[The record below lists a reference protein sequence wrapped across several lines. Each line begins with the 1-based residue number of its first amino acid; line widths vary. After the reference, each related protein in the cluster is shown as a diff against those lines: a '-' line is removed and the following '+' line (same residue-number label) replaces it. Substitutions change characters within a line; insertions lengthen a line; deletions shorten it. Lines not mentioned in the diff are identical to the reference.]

1 MTGASHSFIDIA
13 VLNGVRERFARGD
26 AIVLLNPEL
35 DRVIW
40 ANGPGAA
47 LFGHDHIE
55 RAMDSDAGLSVQ
67 AKRQIASLSGYPRI
81 GTERT
86 ISLRLNQGPISR
98 MTTLEAA
105 QLRLPRGE
113 LAIMLCQTANR
124 ADGKAANAAA
134 AISGFSEAG
143 YAAALVG
150 ADGALISETA
160 GFEALGLER
169 TALGRLV
176 ESVARKRDRLVKT
189 LVDVEGGVLPVGFA
203 RLADEPSVHLLLT
216 AQAPQPADDDDE
228 TEDAPE
234 PKAGAITLP
243 SNAPD
248 PVDAPSEAV
257 ASGSVDAD
265 RGGAVVP
272 AADAEN
278 TRLPARDLPVQP
290 VRFVWRTDA
299 DGRFKDVSP
308 EFVEAVGPNAA
319 DIIGRSFHDVAT
331 VFGFDPGDEISAL
344 LDRRDT
350 WSGRTVLWPVEGHA
364 LKVPVD
370 LAALPAYDRD
380 RTFEGFR
387 GFGVVRA
394 ADAVDDADAL
404 GLALARPQAHPVL
417 TEPKPA
423 EVDMPGAEA
432 DFETDADD
440 NIVRL
445 DDKRP
450 APAKTLSPGDRETFR
465 EIGTKLKSEIGPSAA
480 DASIQ
485 GDEEAAA
492 SERQAQERA
501 RFAEAGPEDGTD
513 DVAPGME
520 DETDTTGEAAI
531 VNLADARSGENES
544 ESGPVSQEAA
554 ASGDVFAPP
563 ATLHFLPSAF
573 ATKSAEATDV
583 EDQLIG
589 HLPVATLIH
598 SGGKLHFANPAF
610 FELTGFASLDAF
622 IKAGGL
628 EALFESDRETADGV
642 LALKR
647 ADGADVPVKAH
658 LHAVPWHG
666 GKALMLTLFA
676 QEQAESTPSA
686 EDDQNEALRA
696 HLAQFQTIIDTATD
710 GVILID
716 NDFAVRSIS
725 QPAEALF
732 GFDSAAVEGR
742 AFRELFAIES
752 QRSAQDY
759 VERIAGSG
767 VDAVMNDGR
776 EVIGREAE
784 GGFIPL
790 FMTIGRLPLEGGYC
804 AVLRDITQW
813 KRAEEDLTHARAEAE
828 RASSQ
833 KSEFLARIS
842 HEIRTP
848 LNAIIGFSELIINES
863 FGPIGTER
871 YRDYLR
877 DISRSGN
884 HVLDLVNDLLDISK
898 IEAGEQELNYEA
910 VSLNDVL
917 GEAVAMMQPQ
927 ANRERVIIRSSFAS
941 RLPDVVADLRSIR
954 QIALNLLSNAVRY
967 TPAGGQVILSTAMEP
982 DGGIAVRV
990 RDTGIGM
997 TASEIDQALKP
1008 FKRVNALKRSHREGT
1023 GLGLPLTKALVEAN
1037 RARFTISSKPDEG
1050 TLVEIDFPA
1059 TRVLAD

>member
-1 MTGASHSFIDIA
+1 MTAAGHSFIDIA

-26 AIVLLNPEL
+26 AVVLLNPEL
-35 DRVIW
+35 DKVIW
-40 ANGPGAA
+40 ANGPGAT
-47 LFGHDHIE
+47 LFGHGDIE
-55 RAMDSDAGLSVQ
+55 SAMDSDAGLAVQ
-67 AKRQIASLSGYPRI
+67 ARRQIASLSGFPRI
-81 GTERT
+81 GTDRA
-86 ISLRLNQGPISR
+86 ISLRLSQGATSR
-98 MTTLEAA
+98 MVTLEAA

-113 LAIMLCQTANR
+113 LAIMLCQPANR
-124 ADGKAANAAA
+124 AGGQSASMAA
-134 AISGFSEAG
+134 AISGFSDAG

-150 ADGALISETA
+150 PDGASIAASV
-160 GFEALGLER
+160 GFETLGLTQ

-189 LVDVEGGVLPVGFA
+189 LVNVDGGVLPVGFA
-203 RLADEPSVHLLLT
+203 RLTDEPAMHLLLT
-216 AQAPQPADDDDE
+216 TQALQPVEEESDIEDE
-228 TEDAPE
+228 P
-234 PKAGAITLP
+234 
-243 SNAPD
+243 
-248 PVDAPSEAV
+248 
-257 ASGSVDAD
+257 
-265 RGGAVVP
+265 VP
-272 AADAEN
+272 AAMATERPPEPSQAVFAQDVPSETPVSGDAE
-278 TRLPARDLPVQP
+278 TSDDTPSAQVESTSPASFSERESTTPRMRDLSAQP
-290 VRFVWRTDA
+290 IRFVWRSDA
-299 DGRFKDVSP
+299 NGRFSELSP

-319 DIIGRSFHDVAT
+319 DIIGRSFRDVAT
-331 VFGFDPGDEISAL
+331 VFGFDLDEEISAL

-350 WSGRTVLWPVEGHA
+350 WSGRTVLWPVENHT

-370 LAALPAYDRD
+370 LAALPVYDRD

-387 GFGVVRA
+387 GFGVVRM
-394 ADAVDDADAL
+394 ADAVEDADAL
-404 GLALARPQAHPVL
+404 GLALAGPPIADRPSQP
-417 TEPKPA
+417 E
-423 EVDMPGAEA
+423 DR
-432 DFETDADD
+432 ETVDADD

-450 APAKTLSPGDRETFR
+450 TSSTKSLSPGDRETFR
-465 EIGTKLKSEIGPSAA
+465 EIGTKLKSQVGPSEP
-480 DASIQ
+480 DASE
-485 GDEEAAA
+485 DEAT

-501 RFAEAGPEDGTD
+501 RFAENDPDDDTLEIESDADMAGGAT
-513 DVAPGME
+513 
-520 DETDTTGEAAI
+520 I
-531 VNLADARSGENES
+531 VHLADARPDDRES
-544 ESGPVSQEAA
+544 EAALIAQEAEDDDNAHPA
-554 ASGDVFAPP
+554 A

-573 ATKSAEATDV
+573 ATKSTETPGI

-598 SGGKLHFANPAF
+598 SGERLHFANPAF
-610 FELTGFASLDAF
+610 FDLTGFVSLAAF
-622 IKAGGL
+622 SEAGGL
-628 EALFESDRETADGV
+628 DALFGTETETSDGV
-642 LALKR
+642 LALRR
-647 ADGADVPVKAH
+647 ADGMDVPVKAH

-676 QEQAESTPSA
+676 QEQAGTVSA
-686 EDDQNEALRA
+686 EDDQNEELRA

-710 GVILID
+710 GVVLID

-732 GFDSAAVEGR
+732 GFDSGTVEGR

-767 VDAVMNDGR
+767 VDAIMNDGR

-790 FMTIGRLPLEGGYC
+790 FMTIGRLPMEGGYC

-813 KRAEEDLTHARAEAE
+813 KQAEESLTHARAEAE

-910 VSLNDVL
+910 VSLNEVL

-967 TPAGGQVILSTAMEP
+967 TPAGGQVILSTALEP

-997 TASEIDQALKP
+997 TAPEIDQALKP